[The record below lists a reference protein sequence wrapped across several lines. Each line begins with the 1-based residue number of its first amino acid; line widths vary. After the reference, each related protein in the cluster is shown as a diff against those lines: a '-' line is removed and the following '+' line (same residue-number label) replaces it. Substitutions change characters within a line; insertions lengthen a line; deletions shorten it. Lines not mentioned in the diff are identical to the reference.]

1 MGLSAAR
8 KLLVF
13 LMVTVFLFSGSADA
27 WSWSWGS
34 GQSGSNGDW
43 MELWRFFWLGF
54 WWFRLQ
60 LGWFKLGLG
69 MELGRNRYKL
79 GLGKQLW
86 LKPFKRHWLYTQ
98 RSQLW
103 LKPFKRH
110 WLYTQRSQLW
120 LEPFKRHWFY
130 TQRIAGPTH
139 NGHSSGSNHSSIIG
153 STHNH
158 TAPSLGRKIAVTVWK
173 NGYGY
178 TEWTAKHAPF
188 YVNDVLVF
196 TYNNNDQTQSKTK
209 HHHNKKKNDAYLLP
223 DMKSFKR
230 CDVARGKKLVA
241 RGGSSSRGFRL
252 LLRKVQT
259 YYFVSGDQNDCNH
272 NMKFSVHPIPHPSSH
287 QL

>member
-43 MELWRFFWLGF
+43 
-54 WWFRLQ
+54 
-60 LGWFKLGLG
+60 GWSSGGSFGSGSGGSDSNSGGSSWGWGWSSDGTDTNWVGEAALAQTIQAALA
-69 MELGRNRYKL
+69 LHTTVTALARTIQAALVLHTTVTALART
-79 GLGKQLW
+79 
-86 LKPFKRHWLYTQ
+86 TQ
-98 RSQLW
+98 AALALHITITALAQT
-103 LKPFKRH
+103 
-110 WLYTQRSQLW
+110 TQA
-120 LEPFKRHWFY
+120 Y
-130 TQRIAGPTH
+130 
-139 NGHSSGSNHSSIIG
+139 SGSNHSSIIG

-209 HHHNKKKNDAYLLP
+209 HHHDKKKNDVYLLP

-230 CDVARGKKLVA
+230 CNVARGKKLVA
-241 RGGSSSRGFRL
+241 RGGSSSRGFKL
-252 LLRKVQT
+252 LLRKVHT
-259 YYFVSGDQNDCNH
+259 YYFVSGDHNDCNH

-287 QL
+287 